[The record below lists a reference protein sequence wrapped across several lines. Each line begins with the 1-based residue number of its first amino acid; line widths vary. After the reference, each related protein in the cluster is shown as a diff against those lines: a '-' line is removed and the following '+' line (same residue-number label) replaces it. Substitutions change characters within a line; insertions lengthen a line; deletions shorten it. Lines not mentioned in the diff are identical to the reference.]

1 MNYFAG
7 FVAVMILIY
16 LVNSRRDA
24 NMKMTWIILILAVPV
39 FGVVLF
45 IYTRIQPGTS
55 VRAERLA
62 QLVEEQRAYLAP
74 GRETIEEELAYH
86 RHEYGIFKYIYEG
99 GNYPSYRDPAIK
111 YFPLGEDKFEE
122 MLVRIET
129 NEPPLDREKLENEAL
144 HVSFDDLTF
153 TSYYSTKMG
162 KQVFQ
167 GHATGLKI
175 LKK

>member
-1 MNYFAG
+1 MKAKHFILMLKPEIRNEFIATNIYPNYKWVDG
-7 FVAVMILIY
+7 KPTNEQEGWTIRTVCP
-16 LVNSRRDA
+16 DA
-24 NMKMTWIILILAVPV
+24 
-39 FGVVLF
+39 
-45 IYTRIQPGTS
+45 Q
-55 VRAERLA
+55 
-62 QLVEEQRAYLAP
+62 
-74 GRETIEEELAYH
+74 
-86 RHEYGIFKYIYEG
+86 
-99 GNYPSYRDPAIK
+99 
-111 YFPLGEDKFEE
+111 FEE